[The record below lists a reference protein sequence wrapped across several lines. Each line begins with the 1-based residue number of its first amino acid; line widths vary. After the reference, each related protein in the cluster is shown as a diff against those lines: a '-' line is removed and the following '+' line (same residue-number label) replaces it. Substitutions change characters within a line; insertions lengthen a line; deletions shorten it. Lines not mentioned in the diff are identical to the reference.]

1 MQVRLSEYT
10 PDWPRRFE
18 EEAAY
23 LRDVYGE
30 LILRFEHFGSTS
42 VPGMKA
48 KPVIDMMVIVRD
60 ITVVDDYNPRMI
72 AAGYDAAGEW
82 GIPGRRLLRKGG
94 EDRTHHIHFYEDGNP
109 QIDRHL
115 VVRDYLRAHADE
127 AEAYSAIKEELAS
140 VHLETSGYSLAKKAY
155 VSDLEKRAL
164 AWQSAQQ
171 QSSE

>member
-1 MQVRLSEYT
+1 MSMQVRLSEYT
-10 PDWPRRFE
+10 PDWPLRFE
-18 EEAAY
+18 EGAAL
-23 LRDVYGE
+23 LREIYGD

-60 ITVVDDYNPRMI
+60 ITAVDEYNPRMI

-94 EDRTHHIHFYEDGNP
+94 EDRSHHIHFYEDGNP
-109 QIDRHL
+109 QIARHL

-140 VHLETSGYSLAKKAY
+140 VHAETSGYSPAKKAY

-164 AWQSAQQ
+164 AWQSAQHQ
-171 QSSE
+171 G